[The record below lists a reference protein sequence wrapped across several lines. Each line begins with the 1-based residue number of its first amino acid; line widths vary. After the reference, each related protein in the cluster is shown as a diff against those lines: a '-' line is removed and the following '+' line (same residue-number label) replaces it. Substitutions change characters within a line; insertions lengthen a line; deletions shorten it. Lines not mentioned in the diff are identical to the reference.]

1 MDPSIIGQTAAII
14 TAALWTLN
22 SILFTTA
29 GKKIGAISVNAY
41 RIIAAV
47 IFLVITHII
56 LFGSIIP
63 NVSYNQWIW
72 IGLSGIIG
80 LGVGDFGLFA
90 SFVIIGPRRSL
101 LIMSLSPL
109 FASIFAFL
117 ILNETLTDL
126 TIIGMTITII
136 GVIIVILEKEEK
148 SDEEK
153 LTRNQKIWGVSLA
166 LIGAIGQGTGAVF
179 AKRGIYLD
187 TDFIINPLSATL
199 IRMIIAA
206 IFIWICVLVA
216 GKLPELKRALK
227 NVKGMKSTVAG
238 AFLGPFIGVT
248 FSMIAVTFTEVGV
261 AQTLMSLMPVMII
274 PIVFVLYKQKTSF
287 RGIFGAIIAIIGV
300 GILFLI

>member
-1 MDPSIIGQTAAII
+1 MDLSIIGQTAAIL

-22 SILFTTA
+22 SILFTSA

-47 IFLVITHII
+47 IFLIITHLI

-63 NVSYNQWIW
+63 SASYNQWIW

-80 LGVGDFGLFA
+80 LGIGDFGLFS

-109 FASIFAFL
+109 YASIFAYL
-117 ILNETLTDL
+117 ILNETLSYL
-126 TIIGMTITII
+126 TLIGMIVTII
-136 GVIIVILEKEEK
+136 GVILVIIEEEEK
-148 SDEEK
+148 SYEEK
-153 LTRNQKIWGVSLA
+153 LTKNKKIWGIILA
-166 LIGAIGQGTGAVF
+166 LIGAIGQGVGAVF
-179 AKRGIYLD
+179 AKKGIYLESNL
-187 TDFIINPLSATL
+187 IINPLSATL

-206 IFIWICVLVA
+206 IFIWICVIIA
-216 GKLPELKRALK
+216 GKLPELKRAIK
-227 NVKGMKSTVAG
+227 DRQGIKSTIAG

-248 FSMIAVTFTEVGV
+248 FSMIAVTFAEVGV

-274 PIVFVLYKQKTSF
+274 PVIYILYKQKTNI

-300 GILFLI
+300 TILFIS